1 MRPKW
6 ASGGAIQCKETS
18 LPDSTEVVGKQ
29 RGAGQADV
37 LEAITEQD
45 LRYLLACG
53 RRLCLGDTISA
64 EDLLNEALG
73 RTLAGDRVWRSDLPL
88 RTQLVSTMKSV
99 LHSWR
104 KARIRNPEVQWHE
117 AADQF
122 VLEDGDGEMAQFDP
136 AYEVRLQE
144 QLDEMNAFLANDPG
158 ARDLMQG
165 ALAGYQGEEL
175 EIVTGMNAAQIIA
188 ARKRVSRLLA
198 NREN

>member
-1 MRPKW
+1 M
-6 ASGGAIQCKETS
+6 
-18 LPDSTEVVGKQ
+18 PDSTEVEGKP
-29 RGAGQADV
+29 GVAGQADV

-45 LRYLLACG
+45 LRYLLACAG
-53 RRLCLGDTISA
+53 RLCLGDSISA
-64 EDLLNEALG
+64 EDLLQEALG
-73 RTLAGDRVWRSDLPL
+73 RTLAGDRAWRSDLPL

-99 LHSWR
+99 LHAWR
-104 KARIRNPEVQWHE
+104 KARIRNPEVLWHE

-122 VLEDGDGEMAQFDP
+122 VLEDGDGEMAEVDP

-144 QLDEMNAFLANDPG
+144 QLDEVNAFLANDPG

-165 ALAGYQGEEL
+165 ALAGYEREEL

-198 NREN
+198 KREN